1 MKNTIKRLKSS
12 QFLGKQLSRLKMGQS
27 YYSILTSTVSAISLV
42 SIAFQIDFLL
52 LIMVFPVMLLITF
65 LIGYYLDIRNVN
77 TIDHLKSIEMT
88 HRFLNTNDIKSQE
101 FQLLITQM
109 LIEAFQK
116 GDEFDSEK
124 LFERYQEYK
133 KRWRSPEEVL
143 KEKKKKLEL
152 L

>member
-27 YYSILTSTVSAISLV
+27 YNSTLTSTISAISLA

-52 LIMVFPVMLLITF
+52 LLLIFPVLLLF
-65 LIGYYLDIRNVN
+65 
-77 TIDHLKSIEMT
+77 T

-101 FQLLITQM
+101 FQLLVAQM
-109 LIEAFQK
+109 LIEAFK
-116 GDEFDSEK
+116 NGEDFDTEK
-124 LFERYQEYK
+124 MFDKYQDYK

-143 KEKKKKLEL
+143 KEKKREIFS
-152 L
+152 